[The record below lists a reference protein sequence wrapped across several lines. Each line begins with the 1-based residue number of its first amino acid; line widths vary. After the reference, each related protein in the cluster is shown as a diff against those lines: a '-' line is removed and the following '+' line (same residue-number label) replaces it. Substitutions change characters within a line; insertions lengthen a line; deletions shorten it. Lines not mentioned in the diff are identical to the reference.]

1 MITARANSMF
11 NVISESVAKSDEKI
25 IWKCFNSKEIVLI
38 TENLPFDENY
48 NELEEKYE
56 NESERK

>member
-1 MITARANSMF
+1 MKVF
-11 NVISESVAKSDEKI
+11 AKSDGKV
-25 IWKCFNSKEIVLI
+25 IWKCFNSKEIVFI
-38 TENLPFDENY
+38 AENLPFDENY

>member
-1 MITARANSMF
+1 MKVF
-11 NVISESVAKSDEKI
+11 AKSDEKI